1 MNFTDK
7 VILITGATGALGSA
21 VTGAF
26 LRAGAR
32 VAATHTG
39 VGKFRELETDLKPEP
54 GKLLGIE
61 TNVLDSASVKQ
72 MVDKV
77 MEKFGRID
85 ALVNLVGGYLGG
97 ISIADMSEKQW
108 DGMINLNLKS
118 VFLVCRQVFPVMV
131 QHKNGRIVNITSGGG
146 LKGAEGIAAYG
157 ASKAAVINIT
167 QTLAAEGEEYNITAN
182 AIAPGVID
190 TAANRKAMPK
200 ADFSKWVTPSSL
212 AEVILF
218 LCSDAAKDIS
228 GTVVPVM
235 GKTG

>member
-1 MNFTDK
+1 MNFTNK
-7 VILITGATGALGSA
+7 TVLITGATGGLGSA

-26 LRAGAR
+26 LDAGAT

-39 VGKFRELETDLKPEP
+39 IEKFKELESELKPEP

-72 MVDKV
+72 MVDTSI
-77 MEKFGRID
+77 EKFGCID

-97 ISIADMSEKQW
+97 VSIADMSEKQW
-108 DGMINLNLKS
+108 DGMFNLNLKS
-118 VFLVCRQVFPVMV
+118 VFFVCKQVLPVMMR
-131 QHKNGRIVNITSGGG
+131 QKSGRIVNISSGGG
-146 LKGAEGIAAYG
+146 LKGAEGTSAYG
-157 ASKAAVINIT
+157 ASKAGVINIT
-167 QTLAAEGEEYNITAN
+167 QTLAAEGKKYNITAN

-190 TAANRKAMPK
+190 TPANRKAMPK
-200 ADFSKWVTPSSL
+200 ADFSKWVTPASL

-218 LCSDAAKDIS
+218 LCSDAAKDVS

>member
-1 MNFTDK
+1 MNFNNK
-7 VILITGATGALGSA
+7 IVLITGATGALGSA
-21 VTGAF
+21 VTGVF
-26 LRAGAR
+26 LDAGAA

-39 VGKFRELETDLKPEP
+39 IEKFKELESELKPQP

-61 TNVLDSASVKQ
+61 TNVFDSASVKQ
-72 MVDKV
+72 MVDTV

-85 ALVNLVGGYLGG
+85 ALVNLVGGYLGD

-108 DGMINLNLKS
+108 DGMFNLNLKS
-118 VFLVCRQVFPVMV
+118 VFLVCRQVLPVMM
-131 QHKNGRIVNITSGGG
+131 QQKNGRIVNITSGGG

-157 ASKAAVINIT
+157 ASKAGVINLT
-167 QTLAAEGEEYNITAN
+167 QTLAAEGKEYNITAN

-200 ADFSKWVTPSSL
+200 GDFSKWVTPASL

-218 LCSDAAKDIS
+218 LCSGAAKDVS